1 MSYIDVFHPAPEIK
15 AVVFDFD
22 GTLALSPLD
31 FGHMHR
37 KARQALAR
45 YAEVP
50 ETLEG
55 PILEDID
62 RICGE
67 LAPVTALL
75 ARHAAMEAIE
85 EVEVE
90 AAREGALFPFVRPML
105 AALRRADIAAAIITR
120 NCRAAVTAVFPDV
133 NEYAACVLTR
143 KDVERVKPDPGH
155 LLAALDKMGRP
166 AGQSL
171 MVGDHA
177 MDILVGKRA
186 GTLTA
191 GVGSG
196 NSSVEKLADW
206 EPDFLAADAG
216 ELLRQLGLL

>member
-1 MSYIDVFHPAPEIK
+1 MNTLHLPASELK
-15 AVVFDFD
+15 AVIFDFD

-31 FGHMHR
+31 FSQMHR
-37 KARQALAR
+37 KARQALTK

-50 ETLEG
+50 EALQG
-55 PILEDID
+55 PILEDIE
-62 RICGE
+62 RVCNE

-85 EVEVE
+85 KVEVE

-105 AALRRADIAAAIITR
+105 ETLRRADIATAIITR
-120 NCRAAVTAVFPDV
+120 NCRAAVVTVFPDLG
-133 NEYAACVLTR
+133 EYMQCVLTR
-143 KDVERVKPDPGH
+143 EDVDRVKPDPEH
-155 LLAALDKMGRP
+155 LRAALDKIGCP

-171 MVGDHA
+171 MVGDHS

-196 NSSVEKLADW
+196 SSSLEKLAEG

-216 ELLRQLGLL
+216 ELMRQLGVL